1 MYAVAYRN
9 LSGLLAMKTL
19 HLTVSGEK
27 HLATVTTHKSHNYLV
42 VVVTVVL
49 YVRVGLYCELSSL
62 LDNSETFVTFC
73 KRKVAYRYRKTSVI
87 AGHAV
92 NYLHYAWS

>member
-9 LSGLLAMKTL
+9 LSGLLAMKAL

-27 HLATVTTHKSHNYLV
+27 HLATVTTHNYLV

-73 KRKVAYRYRKTSVI
+73 KRKVA
-87 AGHAV
+87 
-92 NYLHYAWS
+92 